1 LRDIGNETEGEKVS
15 TLDLGAIHKLLLKH
29 AVPDDLIV
37 VRLSSRAKRLIF
49 KSSVRKGVEIVIPH
63 GADSSWVAKMTQN
76 KIPWIKS
83 AQQLAR
89 EGRSQ
94 LNPTRIDLK
103 ALGEIWSVDYVNV
116 DEIQNG
122 LLVSGQHTLTVGVD
136 PKDVFCVAR
145 KLQGWFHQKART
157 SLLPWLASLA
167 EDRGLRFKKT
177 YVKNQVS
184 LWGSCSTER
193 NINLNRNLLFLPKYL
208 VEYVLHHELTHLE
221 HLNHSGRFWS
231 SFAHVLPNCKELRLE
246 LRTRNLGNIPL
257 WASPGLNDV

>member
-1 LRDIGNETEGEKVS
+1 MP
-15 TLDLGAIHKLLLKH
+15 TLDLGAIHKLLLRH
-29 AVPDDLIV
+29 AVSDDLVV

-49 KSSVRKGVEIVIPH
+49 KWSVKKGVEIVIPH
-63 GADSSWVAKMTQN
+63 GADSSWVAEMTQN
-76 KIPWIKS
+76 RIPWIRS
-83 AQQLAR
+83 AQQLVR

-94 LNPTRIDLK
+94 LNPMRIDLK
-103 ALGEIWSVDYVNV
+103 ALGETWSVDYVSV
-116 DEIQNG
+116 DEIRNG

-136 PKDVFCVAR
+136 PGDVFCVAR
-145 KLQGWFHQKART
+145 KLQWWFHQKARA

-167 EDRGLRFKKT
+167 EDRGLRFTKT

-184 LWGSCSTER
+184 LWGSCSKKR

-221 HLNHSGRFWS
+221 HLNHSRMFWS
-231 SFAHVLPNCKELRLE
+231 SFTRVLPDCRELRLE
-246 LRTRNLGNIPL
+246 LGTRNSEDIPL